1 MAIKSRAE
9 RLTIERL
16 KNLDSALRHATA
28 VAERS
33 AEKDPGFLCP
43 TFVSRLEDLEMEVGM
58 LLADLEDGS
67 FVKSTG

>member
-1 MAIKSRAE
+1 MDIKSRSA
-9 RLTIERL
+9 RLTIARL

-28 VAERS
+28 CAERS
-33 AEKDPGFLCP
+33 AEKDPGVLDT
-43 TFVSRLEDLEMEVGM
+43 TFVSRLEDIEMEVGM